1 MCECMKC
8 CLVSCLVG
16 IMVGG
21 AIVVSNKKIEK
32 LLKKGKDF
40 ASEKIQDMTKGMPSS
55 EINE

>member
-21 AIVVSNKKIEK
+21 AIVVSNKKIEN
-32 LLKKGKDF
+32 LLKKGKEMATD
-40 ASEKIQDMTKGMPSS
+40 KIQDMTKSVESS
-55 EINE
+55 KSKQ